1 MLRTVGD
8 RVAHCSG
15 YARNPVS
22 QCLSSQLHEGN
33 EGVAGVAA
41 HVQMRKHRKQGD
53 SLKASQ
59 CRVLWM
65 PTPLI

>member
-15 YARNPVS
+15 NAQNPVS

-33 EGVAGVAA
+33 EGVAA
-41 HVQMRKHRKQGD
+41 HVQMPKHRKQGD

-59 CRVLWM
+59 HRVPWT

>member
-15 YARNPVS
+15 YTRNPVS
-22 QCLSSQLHEGN
+22 QCLSSQLHQGN
-33 EGVAGVAA
+33 EGVAA
-41 HVQMRKHRKQGD
+41 HVQMQKHRKQGD

-59 CRVLWM
+59 RRVLWT